1 MMKHKCDN
9 LASELLGHSTYVRD
23 RKLFGGFGDL
33 RVENIKNRRVR
44 EADETSKFW
53 RVMGRMACKQ

>member
-1 MMKHKCDN
+1 MMKHKYDN
-9 LASELLGHSTYVRD
+9 PASELLGHSTCLRD

-44 EADETSKFW
+44 EAGETSKLW
-53 RVMGRMACKQ
+53 KSGL

>member
-9 LASELLGHSTYVRD
+9 LASELLGHSTCLRD

-44 EADETSKFW
+44 EAGETSKLW
-53 RVMGRMACKQ
+53 KSGL